1 MGWGVSVVVCSVNL
15 STAIVSMNH
24 DTSLRN
30 FLTFCL
36 WSSLAPSMEQPHQRL
51 SGERYNTCIYTVFF
65 MHLLS
70 VRDILY
76 NDWSIVWCIITLSV
90 HTVVYV
96 YWLQICWWKGQIW
109 LLFVR
114 MRCIFQNPA
123 KWLLAGTWYIHVYTV
138 YTLVKP
144 CCDLPL
150 PPLGTGGVWRPRPL
164 QTSRPSSTHCLWPLH
179 ERQALLVSLSS
190 KKWSGILKYDL

>member
-1 MGWGVSVVVCSVNL
+1 MYIGCRPV
-15 STAIVSMNH
+15 
-24 DTSLRN
+24 
-30 FLTFCL
+30 
-36 WSSLAPSMEQPHQRL
+36 
-51 SGERYNTCIYTVFF
+51 
-65 MHLLS
+65 
-70 VRDILY
+70 
-76 NDWSIVWCIITLSV
+76 SIVWCITTLCV
-90 HTVVYV
+90 HTVVYYVYWLQTCEYSMVYYHSMCTYGCVYV

-114 MRCIFQNPA
+114 MRCIFQSPA
-123 KWLLAGTWYIHVYTV
+123 NWLLAGTWYIHVYTV

-144 CCDLPL
+144 CCHLPL